1 MPGATLPPQ
10 EVQRLAALASY
21 DVLDT
26 ACEENFD
33 DLTRLAARLTGSPTA
48 LISLIDQ
55 DRQWFKSK
63 VGLDASETHRDQA
76 FCAHAIHHPDEAL
89 VVEDAT
95 ADPAFAD
102 NVLVTGPL
110 GLRFYAGVPLVSP
123 SGHAIGTLC
132 VLDYTK
138 RTIAA
143 DALEALKVL
152 ARCVM
157 TTLELRRVMSELCN
171 QALSDALTGLPNR
184 VAFAA
189 ALSQAIARQRRDGLP
204 ATLLFVDLD
213 GFKRLNTSFGHA
225 VGDAALTEMGR
236 LLRALI
242 RQEDTAA
249 RLGGDEFAIL
259 LVGGDGTEARLVAER
274 IRAEIERS
282 MAARG
287 WPITASIG
295 AVTFVDAPRDETTAL
310 AVADIYLYAAKNSG
324 RNRVSYHNYVSVVDR
339 ELITTLA

>member
-1 MPGATLPPQ
+1 MPRATLPPQ
-10 EVQRLAALASY
+10 EAERLAALNSY

-26 ACEENFD
+26 ACEESFD
-33 DLTRLAARLTGSPTA
+33 DLTRLAARLTDCPTA
-48 LISLIDQ
+48 LISLIDR

-63 VGLDASETHRDQA
+63 VGLDAAETPRDLA

-102 NVLVTGPL
+102 NLLVTGPL

-132 VLDYTK
+132 VLDYGK

-157 TTLELRRVMSELCN
+157 TTLELRRVMSELRN

-184 VAFAA
+184 VAFSA
-189 ALSQAIARQRRDGLP
+189 ALSQTIARQRRDGLP
-204 ATLLFVDLD
+204 ATLLFLDLD
-213 GFKRLNTSFGHA
+213 GFKLLNTSFGHG
-225 VGDAALTEMGR
+225 VGDAALVEIGR
-236 LLRALI
+236 LLRGLI

-259 LVGGDGTEARLVAER
+259 LVGGDGTEARRVAER
-274 IRAEIERS
+274 IRAEIERA
-282 MAARG
+282 MAAKG

-295 AVTFVDAPRDETTAL
+295 AVTFEDAPRNETTAL
-310 AVADIYLYAAKNSG
+310 AVADIYLFAAKTGG
-324 RNRVSYHNYVSVVDR
+324 RNRVCYHSYACSTDAGVV
-339 ELITTLA
+339 TVAA